1 MTKKEKYTTF
11 FVLIARICWSIFL
24 YVYDT
29 QAFVEMLGA
38 RNGYIV
44 MFLVSLFG
52 GVSSLGA
59 VTYVTT
65 LLTLSSGGLEP
76 LYLAIASGL
85 GVSVGDT
92 IYFYLGKK
100 GLRKY
105 VTEYEEKYPRI
116 YKVTDK
122 LTVWLD
128 KQSNLVTF
136 IGIYLLTAFT
146 PIPNDITA
154 ITAGISNRPYLATV
168 TSLVLGNMTHT
179 FLIASFGRVI
189 FFL

>member
-1 MTKKEKYTTF
+1 
-11 FVLIARICWSIFL
+11 
-24 YVYDT
+24 
-29 QAFVEMLGA
+29 
-38 RNGYIV
+38 

-116 YKVTDK
+116 YKVIDK

-128 KQSNLVTF
+128 KQSNLATF